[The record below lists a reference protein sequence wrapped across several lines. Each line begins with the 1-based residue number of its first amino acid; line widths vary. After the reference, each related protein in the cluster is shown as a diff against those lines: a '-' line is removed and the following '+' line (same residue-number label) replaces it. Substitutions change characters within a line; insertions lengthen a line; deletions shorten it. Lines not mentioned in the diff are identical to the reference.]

1 MMGARMTEIDRF
13 LGSVLKGRYRLLQ
26 RVAEGRRGGLYRAE
40 RTVDARAEP
49 RALTQQQG
57 SHARSVAHEPSSEGE
72 RVAVKLVHALPHQSQ
87 ERFEQRFIQEVQTA
101 GALGEHNTLIIHDY
115 GHGDDLSMFVVMEW
129 LSGVDLARLMAL
141 RGPLSARQAL
151 FLADQVL
158 RSLLVAHAR
167 GVVHG
172 DLTPEGLF
180 ISRGDS
186 GPSVVKVMDFGRR
199 RLASFSDEG
208 QSLVGMPTGWARY
221 LAPEQITGDDYD
233 HRADLYSLGCIL
245 YEALSG
251 ERPFSDETGIG
262 IWMAQVNDKPKPLS
276 SHPAARVVPAEVEEL
291 VTRCLEKDPA
301 RRFESAAQLLA
312 LTSQLLR

>member
-1 MMGARMTEIDRF
+1 MMEAGMTEIDRF

-26 RVAEGRRGGLYRAE
+26 RVADGRRGGLYRAE
-40 RTVDARAEP
+40 RTAE
-49 RALTQQQG
+49 ALAQM
-57 SHARSVAHEPSSEGE
+57 REPSAADE

-101 GALGEHNTLIIHDY
+101 GALGEHNTLVIHDY
-115 GHGDDLSMFVVMEW
+115 GHSDDSRMFVVMEW
-129 LSGVDLARLMAL
+129 LSGVDLARLISL

-158 RSLLVAHAR
+158 RSLVVAHAR

-180 ISRGDS
+180 ISRGSS
-186 GPSVVKVMDFGRR
+186 GPSVVKVMDFGRK
-199 RLASFSDEG
+199 RLASFNDEG

-251 ERPFSDETGIG
+251 ERPFPDETGIG
-262 IWMAQVNDKPKPLS
+262 IWMAQVNEKPKPLS
-276 SHPAARVVPAEVEEL
+276 SHPAARAVPAEVEEL

-301 RRFESAAQLLA
+301 RRYESGVQLLG
-312 LTSQLLR
+312 LTTQLLR

>member
-1 MMGARMTEIDRF
+1 MTEIDRF

-40 RTVDARAEP
+40 RITDVDVH
-49 RALTQQQG
+49 G
-57 SHARSVAHEPSSEGE
+57 SGQEKNSE

-87 ERFEQRFIQEVQTA
+87 ERFEQRFVQEIQIA
-101 GALGEHNTLIIHDY
+101 GSLDEHNTLVVHDY
-115 GHGDDLSMFVVMEW
+115 GQGEELHMFVVMEW
-129 LSGVDLARLMAL
+129 LAGVDLARLLAL
-141 RGPLSARQAL
+141 RGPLSTRQAL

-158 RSLLVAHAR
+158 RSLAFAHAR

-180 ISRGDS
+180 ISRGNI
-186 GPSVVKVMDFGRR
+186 GPSVVKVMDYGRR
-199 RLASFSDEG
+199 RLASFGDEG
-208 QSLVGMPTGWARY
+208 QSLVGMPSGWASY
-221 LAPEQITGDDYD
+221 LSPEQITGDDYD

-251 ERPFSDETGIG
+251 ARPFADETGIG
-262 IWMAQVNDKPKPLS
+262 IWMAQVNEKPKPLS
-276 SHPAARVVPAEVEEL
+276 SHAAARSVPGEVEEL
-291 VTRCLEKDPA
+291 VNRCLEKEPA
-301 RRFESAAQLLA
+301 RRYESASQLQA

>member
-1 MMGARMTEIDRF
+1 MEARMTEIDRF
-13 LGSVLKGRYRLLQ
+13 LGSVLKDRYRLLQ
-26 RVAEGRRGGLYRAE
+26 RVADGRRGGLYRAE
-40 RTVDARAEP
+40 RTDNN
-49 RALTQQQG
+49 
-57 SHARSVAHEPSSEGE
+57 E
-72 RVAVKLVHALPHQSQ
+72 RVAVKLVHALQHQSQ
-87 ERFEQRFIQEVQTA
+87 ERFEQHFIQEVQTA
-101 GALGEHNTLIIHDY
+101 GSLGEHNTLVIHDY
-115 GHGDDLSMFVVMEW
+115 GHAEDLQMFVVMEW
-129 LSGVDLARLMAL
+129 LSGVDLARLIAL

-158 RSLLVAHAR
+158 RSLTVAHAR

-199 RLASFSDEG
+199 RLASFNDEG
-208 QSLVGMPTGWARY
+208 QSLVRMPAGWAHY

-251 ERPFSDETGIG
+251 ARPFSDETGIG
-262 IWMAQVNDKPKPLS
+262 IWMAQVNEKPKPLS
-276 SHPAARVVPAEVEEL
+276 SHAAARAVPAELEEL
-291 VTRCLEKDPA
+291 VSRCLEKDPA
-301 RRFESAAQLLA
+301 RRYDDTHQLLA

>member
-1 MMGARMTEIDRF
+1 MTDIDRY
-13 LGSVLKGRYRLLQ
+13 LGTVLKGRYRLLQ
-26 RVAEGRRGGLYRAE
+26 RVAEGSRGGLYRAE
-40 RTVDARAEP
+40 RTSEPAAREAS
-49 RALTQQQG
+49 A
-57 SHARSVAHEPSSEGE
+57 EGE

-101 GALGEHNTLIIHDY
+101 GALGEHNTLLIHDY
-115 GHGDDLSMFVVMEW
+115 GHTEDLQMYVVMEW
-129 LSGVDLARLMAL
+129 LSGVDLARLISL
-141 RGPLSARQAL
+141 RGPLSTRQAL

-158 RSLLVAHAR
+158 RSLLVAHTR

-180 ISRGDS
+180 ISRGSS

-199 RLASFSDEG
+199 RLAGFNDEG

-221 LAPEQITGDDYD
+221 LAPEQITGDDFD

-251 ERPFSDETGIG
+251 VRPFPDETGIG
-262 IWMAQVNDKPKPLS
+262 IWMAQVHAKPKPLS
-276 SHPAARVVPAEVEEL
+276 AHASAQSVPAEVQEL
-291 VTRCLEKDPA
+291 VSRCLEKDPA
-301 RRFESAAQLLA
+301 RRYESAAQVLA
-312 LTSQLLR
+312 LTTQLLR